1 MESDDGNK
9 QKIVEN
15 DKTAAEDM
23 RKQALESMLKERRE
37 VMNQTLQ
44 KRRVARAQ
52 WTLLSI

>member
-23 RKQALESMLKERRE
+23 RKQALESMLKERR
-37 VMNQTLQ
+37 
-44 KRRVARAQ
+44 VAGAQ

>member
-1 MESDDGNK
+1 MESDNGNK

>member
-1 MESDDGNK
+1 MESDNGNK

-37 VMNQTLQ
+37 VMNQKLQ
-44 KRRVARAQ
+44 KRRVARTQ
-52 WTLLSI
+52 RMLLSI